1 MEKCR
6 SGTDRN
12 TKNSLNYGNLS
23 PQNRIYQSFCGG
35 FFSLISMVLCIEA
48 RKFFLEAM
56 MNTEGAERERYA
68 NVYFGII
75 KGLDFCT
82 DSDDE

>member
-1 MEKCR
+1 MNFTESGGVTTVCYGKVQERDDR
-6 SGTDRN
+6 S
-12 TKNSLNYGNLS
+12 
-23 PQNRIYQSFCGG
+23 
-35 FFSLISMVLCIEA
+35 EA

-68 NVYFGII
+68 NVYFVII
-75 KGLDFCT
+75 GGLDFCT

>member
-1 MEKCR
+1 MNFTESGGLTTVCYGKVQERDDR
-6 SGTDRN
+6 S
-12 TKNSLNYGNLS
+12 
-23 PQNRIYQSFCGG
+23 
-35 FFSLISMVLCIEA
+35 EA

-75 KGLDFCT
+75 GGLDFCT

>member
-1 MEKCR
+1 MLWKSAGVGGTER
-6 SGTDRN
+6 S
-12 TKNSLNYGNLS
+12 KK
-23 PQNRIYQSFCGG
+23 I
-35 FFSLISMVLCIEA
+35 
-48 RKFFLEAM
+48 FLEAM